1 MPRKTDTIKIDDPF
15 LKRSCKLLP
24 CQKEMV
30 ISLHNSGA
38 SIHSLSKLFKVDRR
52 LIQFIIY
59 PERHKKSLELRKER
73 GGSKIYYIKE
83 KHTKAIREHRNYKKD
98 IKITPCRN

>member
-1 MPRKTDTIKIDDPF
+1 MPYKTDKLALNDPF

-30 ISLHNSGA
+30 KYRHELGE
-38 SIHSLSKLFKVDRR
+38 SIHSLSKVFKVSRR

-59 PERHKKSLELRKER
+59 PNRLEKSIVDRFNR
-73 GGSKIYYIKE
+73 GGSKIYYDRE
-83 KHTKAIREHRNYKKD
+83 KHNNAIKNHRQYKHK
-98 IKITPCRN
+98 TLN